1 MLLVYNC
8 VFLRKFV
15 RQSHT
20 DVTSFCMQFSAKKQ
34 LYTTVFVKTLS
45 KPGLSAIYKNLSSEK
60 FSDKH
65 LKILHLPIFSE
76 NLRNFQTT
84 YFGAAGWTDFWKLS
98 SEYFD
103 RNTIRKLI
111 EIFRNLRIWSEFWE
125 FFVGRT
131 KPRVDT
137 CRVRISKNYFA
148 LKIMFTNVLSK
159 LFVKETSI
167 NDVTQVGWRGELCEC
182 IILDVCKIYFTTL
195 NEVKFEWRQLMHVN
209 IEFRLS
215 WVRAPTLERQK
226 YLYQKAEIRGKAWWG
241 WGLIPSWVPHY
252 FRGHTWCLVREAV
265 GIGAHTWTHSDILCL
280 N

>member
-8 VFLRKFV
+8 FFFAEIRQAKSHRCDVILHAVFR
-15 RQSHT
+15 
-20 DVTSFCMQFSAKKQ
+20 KKQ

-182 IILDVCKIYFTTL
+182 IILGVFVKCLLLHCEWGQIWMTSIDACKYWI
-195 NEVKFEWRQLMHVN
+195 Q
-209 IEFRLS
+209 IELS
-215 WVRAPTLERQK
+215 PSADTRAPK
-226 YLYQKAEIRGKAWWG
+226 IF
-241 WGLIPSWVPHY
+241 IPEG
-252 FRGHTWCLVREAV
+252 R
-265 GIGAHTWTHSDILCL
+265 